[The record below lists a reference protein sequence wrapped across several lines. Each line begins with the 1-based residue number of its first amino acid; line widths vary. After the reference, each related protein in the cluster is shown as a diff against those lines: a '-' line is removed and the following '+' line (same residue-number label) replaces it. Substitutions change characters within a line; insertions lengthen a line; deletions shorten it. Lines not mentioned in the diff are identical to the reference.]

1 MKKIIALLVFLTI
14 GFVSCKTSEKEKNK
28 EISKLEIAKQY
39 YKALDN
45 SDGTMLK
52 TLLTDSLLTKE
63 TDYDYE
69 QTFLRDIYIEEW
81 LKWDSVF
88 NPKYKILQ
96 ITQENE
102 NVKAKITKNDK
113 RINFLHKE
121 PTVWNAVIRFD
132 NDKISSIERTNVIF
146 NEKVWVE
153 NRTKLLSWIDENHP
167 ELNGFIN
174 DQTKSGGIKFLKA
187 MELYENKK

>member
-1 MKKIIALLVFLTI
+1 MKKIIALLVFFTI
-14 GFVSCKTSEKEKNK
+14 GFVSCKSYEKEKNK
-28 EISKLEIAKQY
+28 EMSKLEIAKQY

-45 SDGTMLK
+45 SDGTILK
-52 TLLTDSLLTKE
+52 TILTDSLFTKE

-88 NPKYKILQ
+88 NPKYKTLV

-102 NVKAKITKNDK
+102 IVKAKITKNDK

-121 PTVWNAVIRFD
+121 PTVWTAVIRFH
-132 NDKISSIERTNVIF
+132 NDKISSIERTNVVF
-146 NEKVWVE
+146 NEKVWGE
-153 NRTKLLSWIDENHP
+153 NRTKLLSWIEENHP

>member
-45 SDGTMLK
+45 SDGTILEA
-52 TLLTDSLLTKE
+52 LLTDSLLTKE

-69 QTFLRDIYIEEW
+69 QTFLRDKYIEEW
-81 LKWDSVF
+81 LRWDSVF
-88 NPKYKILQ
+88 NPKYKTLEIK
-96 ITQENE
+96 QENE
-102 NVKAKITKNDK
+102 IVKAKISKYDK

-121 PTVWNAVIRFD
+121 PTVWNAVIRFE
-132 NDKISSIERTNVIF
+132 NDKISSIERTNVVF

-174 DQTKSGGIKFLKA
+174 DQTKASGIKFLKA

>member
-45 SDGTMLK
+45 SDGTILK
-52 TLLTDSLLTKE
+52 DLLTDSLLTKE

-69 QTFLRDIYIEEW
+69 QTFLRDKYIEEW
-81 LKWDSVF
+81 LRWDSVF
-88 NPKYKILQ
+88 NPKYKTLEIK
-96 ITQENE
+96 QENE
-102 NVKAKITKNDK
+102 IVKAKISKYDK

-121 PTVWNAVIRFD
+121 PTVWKAVIRFD
-132 NDKISSIERTNVIF
+132 NGKISSIERTNVVF
-146 NEKVWVE
+146 NEKIWVE

-174 DQTKSGGIKFLKA
+174 DQTKSGGIMFLKA